1 LREGWQW
8 KAHSRAVGPS
18 AKKQSG
24 SLLSRWS
31 QMAHWLAARTC
42 SEQPDSG
49 GACGT
54 GGRPKKKN
62 KEQRPQRCTI
72 KEKIEIK
79 NPAANDKRD
88 FSILKLKKSCF
99 LQRSGLVSFI
109 LKD

>member
-1 LREGWQW
+1 MLMNIYRPKAAGWKR
-8 KAHSRAVGPS
+8 KAHSHEARV
-18 AKKQSG
+18 
-24 SLLSRWS
+24 
-31 QMAHWLAARTC
+31 ARTC